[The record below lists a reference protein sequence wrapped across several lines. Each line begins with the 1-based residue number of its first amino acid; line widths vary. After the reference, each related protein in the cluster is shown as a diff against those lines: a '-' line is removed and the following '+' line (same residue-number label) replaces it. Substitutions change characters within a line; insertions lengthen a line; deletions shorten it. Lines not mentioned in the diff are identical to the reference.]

1 MKKKKMFVKS
11 LKWEELDDGSMSYK
25 VVYTSDKNAFVTI
38 DNIKKMTEKQLRTLV
53 RDFKGTGWDIP
64 AMEEL
69 QRRDLRN
76 LPVND

>member
-11 LKWEELDDGSMSYK
+11 LKWEELDDGTLSYK
-25 VVYTSDKNAFVTI
+25 VVYTSNKDAVVTI
-38 DNIKKMTEKQLRTLV
+38 DNVKKLTEKQLRNWV

-69 QRRDLRN
+69 QRRGLSD
-76 LPVND
+76 ND